1 MLVGK
6 HVHQMVGPAGGLEA
20 AGGLKQGSQEDG
32 CCARAPGHGVG
43 CSLIR
48 APSRNKQADVRAGV
62 LPPEARECGRT
73 CEGRC
78 GLRTG
83 EEAMLFS
90 GTRSWSQMPLPLFV
104 CFL

>member
-32 CCARAPGHGVG
+32 CCVKAPAYGVG
-43 CSLIR
+43 CSMNR
-48 APSRNKQADVRAGV
+48 APSWGEQADARGQGV
-62 LPPEARECGRT
+62 QT

-83 EEAMLFS
+83 VEAMLFL
-90 GTRSWSQMPLPLFV
+90 GTRSWSQ
-104 CFL
+104 